1 MRGRSLDG
9 AQWRDRRRGSE
20 DVAVEAASEAR
31 PHVGGS
37 ETRQEL
43 FDAIPCALVTAD
55 ETGAIVGINA
65 HAESLFGY
73 ARAELVGRSIEFLM
87 PGVGPV
93 LAEARTSAD
102 ATPLQAASTLVEA
115 TARPRTGA
123 EFPVAISLG
132 RPIAGEDAVIPGV
145 VLDLRERRASESRLR
160 HACERAEAALKSVA
174 DTHMLIAWDWRYL
187 YVNDAALQAI
197 GRPHDE
203 VIGQVIWELY
213 PELIGTEIERQF
225 RRAMADRVPARFEF
239 WYAKADRCW
248 ELRLIPVPDG
258 LAAFATNIT
267 DRKRAEES
275 SRRSQDELRALSAHL
290 ETVRE
295 EERAHMSREI
305 HDELGQ
311 LLTGLKIEVSLLQQ
325 RFHAHEGTAPVTSD
339 AAFTRMSGML
349 DDSIHTVR
357 RLATSLRP
365 HILDELGLAAAIE
378 WQVDDF
384 LKSSGL
390 ACDVVLPESD
400 VTLDRQTATALF
412 RILQESLTNVVR
424 HAHARRVSVRFGA
437 DRLAAFLEVAD
448 DGVGIGQPEPVGAP
462 SFGLLSM
469 KERAIMLGGQLDIRS
484 RSGGGTTI
492 TVRVPRQPGSEKTAS
507 SERSRA
513 PDRA

>member
-1 MRGRSLDG
+1 M
-9 AQWRDRRRGSE
+9 QQVRRE
-20 DVAVEAASEAR
+20 QN
-31 PHVGGS
+31 VGGS
-37 ETRQEL
+37 ETRQDL
-43 FDAIPCALVTAD
+43 FEAIPCALVTAD
-55 ETGAIVGINA
+55 AAGAIVDVNA

-73 ARAELVGRSIEFLM
+73 GRAELIGRSIDHLM
-87 PGVGPV
+87 PGVAGV
-93 LAEARTSAD
+93 FAQAGTSAG
-102 ATPLQAASTLVEA
+102 ATALRAGSALVEA
-115 TARPRTGA
+115 TARPRVGA
-123 EFPVAISLG
+123 AFPVAIGLG
-132 RPIAGEDAVIPGV
+132 EPIGGAGTIRPGV
-145 VLDLRERRASESRLR
+145 VLDLRERRASESQLR
-160 HACERAEAALKSVA
+160 HACARAEAALKSVA
-174 DTHMLIAWDWRYL
+174 DAHMLIDREWRYL
-187 YVNDAALQAI
+187 YVNDAALQVI
-197 GRPHDE
+197 GRPGDE
-203 VIGQVIWELY
+203 VIGRVIWEVY
-213 PELIGTEIERQF
+213 PDVLGTEIERQF
-225 RRAMADRVPARFEF
+225 RRAMTERVPVRFEF
-239 WYAKADRCW
+239 WYAKADRWW
-248 ELRLIPVPDG
+248 ESRLVPVPEG

-275 SRRSQDELRALSAHL
+275 SRRSQDDLRALSAHL

-325 RFHAHEGTAPVTSD
+325 RLHGHDSTASVTLD
-339 AAFTRMSGML
+339 AACTRMSGML

-390 ACDVVLPESD
+390 ACDVALPESD
-400 VTLDRQTATALF
+400 VALDRQTATALF

-424 HAHARRVSVRFGA
+424 HAHARRVSVRFAA
-437 DRLAAFLEVAD
+437 DDLAAFLEVTD
-448 DGVGIGQPEPVGAP
+448 DGVGFGQPAGAGAP

-484 RSGGGTTI
+484 RPGSGTTI
-492 TVRVPRQPGSEKTAS
+492 TVRVPRQPGSDEKAA

-513 PDRA
+513 PNPA